1 MEKYVGRDAHDSAWN
16 TIKVALVA
24 CADVR
29 SLCRTVMTEKRLQSE
44 LTMLTGVVSRV
55 YPGAVPVFLSCASL
69 PSYSS
74 TFASDD

>member
-1 MEKYVGRDAHDSAWN
+1 MLDGTHSAWN
-16 TIKVALVA
+16 AIKVAPHGL
-24 CADVR
+24 CR
-29 SLCRTVMTEKRLQSE
+29 CTYSLCRTVMTEKRLQNE

-55 YPGAVPVFLSCASL
+55 YPGAVPVFLSFASL

>member
-1 MEKYVGRDAHDSAWN
+1 M
-16 TIKVALVA
+16 A